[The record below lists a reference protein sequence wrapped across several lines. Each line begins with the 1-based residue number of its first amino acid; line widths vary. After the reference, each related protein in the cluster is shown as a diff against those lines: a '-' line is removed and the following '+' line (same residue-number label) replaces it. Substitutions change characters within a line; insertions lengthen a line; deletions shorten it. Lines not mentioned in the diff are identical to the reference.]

1 MTQGELKKLRDELAK
16 QTKATAELEV
26 GLGADTVLLW
36 WEGSGGCVWRRGR
49 TGVCGCDGGAAVLCL
64 QGSLKD
70 VRAESVKKDAT
81 VSELEV
87 GPVST
92 LRALH
97 DDSSKTAVRARHA
110 LSG

>member
-26 GLGADTVLLW
+26 GLGADTALLCL
-36 WEGSGGCVWRRGR
+36 EAGRGGGASVWRGGGA
-49 TGVCGCDGGAAVLCL
+49 GVCGCDGDAVVLCL

-70 VRAESVKKDAT
+70 VRAESVKKDAK

-87 GPVST
+87 GPGST

-97 DDSSKTAVRARHA
+97 D
-110 LSG
+110 